1 MMLEW
6 LNKDGKL
13 LFASRAVR
21 TFGYGFLSVTLA
33 IYLDLIGFDKVSI
46 GIILMSTLVNGVLF
60 TLLSIFFADRWG
72 RRKMLIIFGLLM
84 SLSGLIFFLTNNYI
98 ALIFAALIGTINVT
112 GTEVGPFL
120 SIEQAII
127 PQTCSDK
134 KRNSAFA
141 FYNMLGTFAMSA
153 GVLIG
158 GLPEYLQTAFAL
170 TKPESVKPLFLLY
183 SILGIS
189 TIAIYFLMSR
199 GIEVSSAEAYKNRAI
214 YRILSPESRKIVAK
228 LSMLFGVD
236 SFAGGFV
243 IQSILSYWF
252 FIKFGI
258 NFSEISYIFAAAG
271 ALTALSYLAA
281 SRIANRIG
289 LVNTMVF
296 THIPSNVL
304 LMLVP
309 VAPTLPLAVGL
320 LLARMSLSQMDV
332 PTRQSYIVAIV
343 RPEERVA
350 ASGLTSISRNTAQA
364 ISPSITG
371 YILQFLSL
379 SAPFFVA
386 GGLKIAYD
394 IALYLNFR
402 KLKAPEEKDKHF

>member
-6 LNKDGKL
+6 LDNDGKL

-21 TFGYGFLSVTLA
+21 TFGYGFLSIILA
-33 IYLDLIGFDKVSI
+33 IYLDLIGFDKISI
-46 GIILMSTLVNGVLF
+46 GIILMATLANGILL
-60 TLLSIFFADRWG
+60 TLLSSFFADRWG
-72 RRKMLIIFGLLM
+72 RRRMLMVFGMLM
-84 SLSGLIFFLTNNYI
+84 SLAGLIFFLTENYV
-98 ALIFAALIGTINVT
+98 ALILASLIGTINVT
-112 GTEVGPFL
+112 GTELGPFL

-134 KRNSAFA
+134 KRNVAFA
-141 FYNMLGTFAMSA
+141 LYNMLGTFAMSG
-153 GVLIG
+153 GVLLG
-158 GLPEYLQTAFAL
+158 GLPEYLQAAL
-170 TKPESVKPLFLLY
+170 HLSEPASVKPLFLLY
-183 SILGIS
+183 SALGVL
-189 TIAIYFLMSR
+189 TIVIYALMSR
-199 GIEVSSAEAYKNRAI
+199 RVEIHSNAKRKPISQV
-214 YRILSPESRKIVAK
+214 LSPESRKIVTK
-228 LSMLFGVD
+228 LSVLFGVD

-258 NFSEISYIFAAAG
+258 DFAQISYIFAAAG
-271 ALTALSYLAA
+271 VLTALSYLAA

-402 KLKAPEEKDKHF
+402 KLKAPEEKDEQF

>member
-6 LNKDGKL
+6 LDNDGKL

-33 IYLDLIGFDKVSI
+33 IYLSLIGFDKISI
-46 GIILMSTLVNGVLF
+46 GIILMATLANGVILN
-60 TLLSIFFADRWG
+60 LLSSFFADRWG
-72 RRKMLIIFGLLM
+72 RKKMLMIFAMLM
-84 SLSGLIFFLTNNYI
+84 SLSGFIFFLTENYV
-98 ALIFAALIGTINVT
+98 ALIFAALMGTINVT
-112 GTEVGPFL
+112 GTEVGSFL

-127 PQTCSDK
+127 PQTCADK

-141 FYNMLGTFAMSA
+141 LYNMLGTFAMSA
-153 GVLIG
+153 GVLVG
-158 GLPEYLQTAFAL
+158 GLPEYLQTALGLSEPA
-170 TKPESVKPLFLLY
+170 SVKPLFLLY
-183 SILGIS
+183 SALGVS
-189 TIAIYFLMSR
+189 TIVIYALMSR
-199 GIEVSSAEAYKNRAI
+199 RIEIRSDAHKRPVLHV
-214 YRILSPESRKIVAK
+214 LSPESRKIVTK
-228 LSMLFGVD
+228 LSVLFGVD

-243 IQSILSYWF
+243 IQSILAYWF

-258 NFSEISYIFAAAG
+258 DFAQISYIFAAAG

-394 IALYLNFR
+394 IALYLSFR
-402 KLKAPEEKDKHF
+402 KLKAPEEMDRSL